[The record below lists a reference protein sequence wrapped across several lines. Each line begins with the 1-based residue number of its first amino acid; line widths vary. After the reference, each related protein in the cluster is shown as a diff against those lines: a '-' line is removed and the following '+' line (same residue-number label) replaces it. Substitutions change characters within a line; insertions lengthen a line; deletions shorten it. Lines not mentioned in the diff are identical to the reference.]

1 MKKIILS
8 IFICSISLMGFTKPR
23 VFFNYHIYYTVD
35 HEPYVETALQFA
47 SGSLKFIANDN
58 EKLQANLEITQM
70 FLQNEKIITVDKYTL
85 KSPEMK
91 DSTVDDFF
99 DIQRFKLAPG
109 IYEFDLAVKDL
120 NNGEVIE
127 GKFEILIEKQLKLRM
142 ECADIAFIQDL
153 SKVNTVDKFTKNGYR
168 MIPYFTNFFPPDY
181 DKIVYYLELYNSI
194 ENFDSTKNYAA
205 TFNVRRNGSE
215 NNLENYFQY
224 KKLKPAP
231 IIPIIN
237 VLPIHNLKTGE
248 YEIVMHIINSD
259 NDTLLEKITPFQRR
273 SIIELKPIDIT
284 DVDIENNFDKEL
296 SSDSIFY
303 FVASLMP
310 ISPQYEY
317 ERIRK
322 MLTQKDTTYLKR
334 YFYSYWVQT
343 APENPFRGWQDY
355 KSQVYYV
362 EKLFG
367 TQIRRGFE
375 SDRGRIHLKYGPPN
389 FITDQPNGTSAYP
402 YQIWQYYKIGQRS
415 NMRFIFY
422 NPDLVTNDYPLLH
435 SDMPGEI
442 QNANW
447 QQEILK
453 RNNKAG
459 ETLRGNSGIY
469 FDN

>member
-1 MKKIILS
+1 MKKFILS
-8 IFICSISLMGFTKPR
+8 IIIYSISLVGLAKPR

-47 SGSLKFIANDN
+47 SGSLKFMANEN
-58 EKLQANLEITQM
+58 GNLEANLEITQVFM
-70 FLQNEKIITVDKYTL
+70 QNEKIIAVDKYVL

-91 DSTVDDFF
+91 DSIVDDFF
-99 DIQRFKLAPG
+99 DMQRFKLSTG
-109 IYEFDLAVKDL
+109 KYTFDLSVKDL
-120 NNGEVIE
+120 NSGEIIE
-127 GKFEILIEKQLKLRM
+127 GKFDIEIEKQLKLRV
-142 ECADIAFIQDL
+142 ECADVAFIQDITK
-153 SKVNTVDKFTKNGYR
+153 SDVNDKFTKNGYR

-194 ENFDSTKNYAA
+194 ENFDSTMQYVA
-205 TFNVRRNGSE
+205 TFNIRKKGTT
-215 NNLENYFQY
+215 NNLESYFQY
-224 KKLKPAP
+224 KKLKSAP

-237 VLPIHNLKTGE
+237 VLPIHDLKTGE
-248 YEIVMHIINSD
+248 YELVMQVFNSKQ
-259 NDTLLEKITPFQRR
+259 DTLLEKITPFKRR
-273 SIIELKPIDIT
+273 SIIEIKPIDIT
-284 DVDIENNFDKEL
+284 NVDIENNFEKEL
-296 SSDSIFY
+296 SSDSVFY

-322 MLTQKDTTYLKR
+322 MLTARDTTYLKR
-334 YFYSYWVQT
+334 YFYSYWVQS

-355 KSQVYYV
+355 KIQVQYA

-367 TQIRRGFE
+367 TQIRKGFE
-375 SDRGRIHLKYGPPN
+375 TDRGRIHLKYGPPN
-389 FITDQPNGTSAYP
+389 FITDQANGTSAYP

-415 NMRFIFY
+415 NMQFIFY

-442 QNANW
+442 QNTNW
-447 QQEILK
+447 RQELLK
-453 RNNKAG
+453 RNTKSG
-459 ETLRGNSGIY
+459 ESMDGNSGIY